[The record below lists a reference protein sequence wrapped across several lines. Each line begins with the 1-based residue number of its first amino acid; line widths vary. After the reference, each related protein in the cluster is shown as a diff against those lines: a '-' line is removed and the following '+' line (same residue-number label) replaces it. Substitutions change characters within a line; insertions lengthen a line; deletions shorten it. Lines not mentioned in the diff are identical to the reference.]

1 MGKLYPQ
8 QKVAIMADKSQRGN
22 KSKGKKPGEFKKAKR
37 LSQQIRKG
45 VAHASVTVP
54 EQITQS
60 KDKNRHTDND
70 S

>member
-1 MGKLYPQ
+1 
-8 QKVAIMADKSQRGN
+8 MADKSQ
-22 KSKGKKPGEFKKAKR
+22 KSKKNKCKKPGEFKKAKR

-45 VAHASVTVP
+45 AAHPGLSVT

-60 KDKNRHTDND
+60 KDKDRAKDKDKD